1 MKKIALF
8 LAAAALSCAAGA
20 QALSLEPV
28 NKPLDPALLHLE
40 SQSKSPFEV
49 RALDVPS
56 ARALLAST
64 EGPAWRVLALE
75 APACATA
82 PLPKEKQARKEAREL
97 CREKTRECKNAQA
110 FAVEHASHVACSE
123 LYIQTT
129 VLLANDGNGKQV
141 KASPAK
147 RVKATPAHRS
157 RKTSKPQAG
166 SC

>member
-20 QALSLEPV
+20 QSLSLEPL
-28 NKPLDPALLHLE
+28 NKPLDPALLHLG
-40 SQSKSPFEV
+40 SQAQSAFEV
-49 RALDVPS
+49 RELDPAG

-64 EGPAWRVLALE
+64 EGPVWRVLAVE
-75 APACATA
+75 APGCTDA

-97 CREKTRECKNAQA
+97 CREKTRECKSAQA
-110 FAVEHASHVACSE
+110 FAAEHASHVACSE

-129 VLLANDGNGKQV
+129 VLLTNDGSGKKVKAPPAKQV
-141 KASPAK
+141 KAK
-147 RVKATPAHRS
+147 PAHRAKKV
-157 RKTSKPQAG
+157 RKPQAG